1 MKKEYMKPEQ
11 RVVELQHRTMLL
23 SGSLNSVGSNLDTE
37 DEIGISD
44 EPGSSGADNKPQAS
58 AGSCVPAVA
67 SGKAEHD
74 SRTGHNER
82 KRIMIIRNRTTKA
95 ERVDALDISKN
106 SRRFNWFLCE
116 KPLVSS

>member
-44 EPGSSGADNKPQAS
+44 EP
-58 AGSCVPAVA
+58 
-67 SGKAEHD
+67 
-74 SRTGHNER
+74 
-82 KRIMIIRNRTTKA
+82 
-95 ERVDALDISKN
+95 
-106 SRRFNWFLCE
+106 
-116 KPLVSS
+116 VSSWGR